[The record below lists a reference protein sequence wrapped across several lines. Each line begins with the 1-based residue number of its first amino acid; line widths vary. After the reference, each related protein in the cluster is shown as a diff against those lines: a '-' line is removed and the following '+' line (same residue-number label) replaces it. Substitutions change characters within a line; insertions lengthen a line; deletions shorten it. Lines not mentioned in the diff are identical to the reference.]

1 MQLSLRW
8 ILATMA
14 TLLCSLLLYSSNNEE
29 EAQHTHTVFFSS
41 AVLCVFLAALLD
53 DLLSLDV
60 HEQKNVSELRR
71 LACCISSAVLI
82 HTITVLF
89 KSIPYNKPRH
99 TQYAFLNNSR
109 RYKKYSFFLKSIYE
123 KALTTS

>member
-99 TQYAFLNNSR
+99 TQYAF
-109 RYKKYSFFLKSIYE
+109 
-123 KALTTS
+123 

>member
-1 MQLSLRW
+1 
-8 ILATMA
+8 MA

-60 HEQKNVSELRR
+60 HEQKNAEETCLLHFFSF
-71 LACCISSAVLI
+71 LI